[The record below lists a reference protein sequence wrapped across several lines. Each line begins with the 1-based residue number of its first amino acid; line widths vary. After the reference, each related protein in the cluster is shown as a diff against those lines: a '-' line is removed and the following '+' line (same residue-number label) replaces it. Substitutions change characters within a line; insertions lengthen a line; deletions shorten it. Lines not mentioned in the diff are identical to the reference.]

1 MRHTSKDLQK
11 IFLDKT
17 SEITNEIFRNR
28 SQERHLRKMRKRLSD
43 EFDKIWVRYNK
54 KEATYSQWIN
64 ALDKWLKVERI

>member
-43 EFDKIWVRYNK
+43 EFDKIWVRYNQNK
-54 KEATYSQWIN
+54 ATYNQWIN

>member
-1 MRHTSKDLQK
+1 MRHTSKDLRK

-28 SQERHLRKMRKRLSD
+28 SQERHLRKMRNRLSD

-54 KEATYSQWIN
+54 KEATYSQLIN
-64 ALDKWLKVERI
+64 ALDKLLKVERI

>member
-1 MRHTSKDLQK
+1 MRHTSKDLRK

-28 SQERHLRKMRKRLSD
+28 SQERHLRKMRNRLSD
-43 EFDKIWVRYNK
+43 EFDKIWLRYNK
-54 KEATYSQWIN
+54 KEASYSQWIN